1 MGASGHLEA
10 VIAVEA
16 LRRDTMLEPQGL
28 KTVDSGI
35 PLEIPREHQ
44 VKPGMRYV
52 LKNTLGFGGA
62 NACFLLE
69 KTP

>member
-1 MGASGHLEA
+1 LEA
-10 VIAVEA
+10 VISVEA
-16 LRRDTMLEPQGL
+16 LKRDTMIATQGL

-35 PLEIPREHQ
+35 PLEIPREHKT
-44 VKPGMRYV
+44 KPGLRYV